1 MIEKK
6 AFQKSKQLTARETS
20 KRLEKDF
27 KFDFVNMDLQQMIQS
42 SEASGYKEFMRDI
55 LKTLNLE
62 ELKKMRLVSKTF
74 NNFLLN
80 ERKIWIAEI
89 NKTFLNTLKIIGH
102 VQFKDFLESGFGT
115 TEEMITNYEKKWIE
129 VFIKIQKIAT
139 IKQLIKICNLLT
151 PENYVNLYRE
161 INYLMSGFSAVTP
174 MMWVYF
180 HTIIGSI

>member
-1 MIEKK
+1 
-6 AFQKSKQLTARETS
+6 
-20 KRLEKDF
+20 
-27 KFDFVNMDLQQMIQS
+27 MIQS
-42 SEASGYKEFMRDI
+42 SEASGYKEFMREI
-55 LKTLNLE
+55 FKTLNLE

-89 NKTFLNTLKIIGH
+89 NKTFLNALKITGH
-102 VQFKDFLESGFGT
+102 VQFPDFLESGFGT
-115 TEEMITNYEKKWIE
+115 KEELMTNYEKKWIE

-161 INYLMSGFSAVTP
+161 INYLMSGFSTVTP

>member
-1 MIEKK
+1 
-6 AFQKSKQLTARETS
+6 
-20 KRLEKDF
+20 
-27 KFDFVNMDLQQMIQS
+27 MIQS

-102 VQFKDFLESGFGT
+102 VQFLFKCD
-115 TEEMITNYEKKWIE
+115 
-129 VFIKIQKIAT
+129 
-139 IKQLIKICNLLT
+139 
-151 PENYVNLYRE
+151 R
-161 INYLMSGFSAVTP
+161 
-174 MMWVYF
+174 
-180 HTIIGSI
+180 